1 MDKTEGFKKFL
12 YNQVSLVIGIVGISF
27 GIFNMIQA
35 PKSDLQVIEA
45 LNNIRD
51 NHIHTIEENVKRID
65 DTNTSAVSDD
75 KRSPDENRN
84 DPQERLPVVKN
95 NL

>member
-12 YNQVSLVIGIVGISF
+12 YNQVSLVIGIVGVTF
-27 GIFNMIQA
+27 GIFNM
-35 PKSDLQVIEA
+35 LQTPQTDIKVIEA

-65 DTNTSAVSDD
+65 E
-75 KRSPDENRN
+75 ENQDQYRDMSERMTRIETILN
-84 DPQERLPVVKN
+84 ERLPAKK
-95 NL
+95 

>member
-1 MDKTEGFKKFL
+1 MEKTETFKKFL
-12 YNQVSLVIGIVGISF
+12 YNQVSLVIGIVGVTF

-35 PKSDLQVIEA
+35 PKTDIQVMNA

-65 DTNTSAVSDD
+65 LANQDQYRDTSERLTKIETILN
-75 KRSPDENRN
+75 
-84 DPQERLPVVKN
+84 ERLPVKK
-95 NL
+95 

>member
-12 YNQVSLVIGIVGISF
+12 YNQVSLVIGIVGVSF
-27 GIFNMIQA
+27 GIFNMLQA
-35 PKSDLQVIEA
+35 PKSDIQVMEA

-65 DTNTSAVSDD
+65 DANTEQYQDTRD
-75 KRSPDENRN
+75 RLTKIETILN
-84 DPQERLPVVKN
+84 ERLPNKK
-95 NL
+95 

>member
-12 YNQVSLVIGIVGISF
+12 YNQVSLVIGIVGVSF
-27 GIFNMIQA
+27 GIFNMLQA
-35 PKSDLQVIEA
+35 PKTDIQVIEA

-65 DTNTSAVSDD
+65 DTNVQQYQTTSD
-75 KRSPDENRN
+75 RLTRIETIL
-84 DPQERLPVVKN
+84 QERLPATKK
-95 NL
+95 

>member
-65 DTNTSAVSDD
+65 DTNTQQYQTTSD
-75 KRSPDENRN
+75 RLTRIETIL
-84 DPQERLPVVKN
+84 QERLPAI
-95 NL
+95 

>member
-12 YNQVSLVIGIVGISF
+12 YNQVSLVIGIVGVTF
-27 GIFNMIQA
+27 GIFNM
-35 PKSDLQVIEA
+35 LQTPQTDIKVIEA

-65 DTNTSAVSDD
+65 EENQDQYRDMSD
-75 KRSPDENRN
+75 RMTRIETILT
-84 DPQERLPVVKN
+84 ERLPAKQ
-95 NL
+95 